1 MKKIMLCLFLLS
13 VGGLPAL
20 SRGAERSGDVTRED
34 VQNRDIRQYEL
45 NHFIAD
51 YHYYE
56 PGDIVPDIYLTTPYI
71 IKAWGLR
78 NLPPPVSGSHW
89 TWMDGTYVMVTDDV
103 GVIIRA
109 ISGDIFYSNR
119 K

>member
-1 MKKIMLCLFLLS
+1 MKKIMLCLLLLS
-13 VGGLPAL
+13 VGGLPVL
-20 SRGAERSGDVTRED
+20 SRGAERSGDVIPED
-34 VQNRDIRQYEL
+34 VHNRDIRQYEL
-45 NHFIAD
+45 NYFIAD

-56 PGDIVPDIYLTTPYI
+56 PGILSRIFLTTPCI
-71 IKAWGLR
+71 IKAWWLR
-78 NLPPPVSGSHW
+78 NLPPSVSGSHW

>member
-1 MKKIMLCLFLLS
+1 MKKVMLCLLLLS
-13 VGGLPAL
+13 GGLPAI
-20 SRGAERSGDVTRED
+20 SRETGLPDYGTGKSIPD
-34 VQNRDIRQYEL
+34 RDIRQYEL

-56 PGDIVPDIYLTTPYI
+56 PGDIVPNIYLTPPYI
-71 IKAWGLR
+71 IKAWWLR
-78 NLPPPVSGSHW
+78 NLPSPVPGSHW
-89 TWMDGTYVMVTDDV
+89 TWMDGTYVMVTDDE

>member
-1 MKKIMLCLFLLS
+1 MPVLAQRRPACHIPGNGTPDYGAGKIIH
-13 VGGLPAL
+13 
-20 SRGAERSGDVTRED
+20 D
-34 VQNRDIRQYEL
+34 RDIRQYEL

-56 PGDIVPDIYLTTPYI
+56 PGDIIPDIYLTPLYI
-71 IKAWGLR
+71 IKAWWLR
-78 NLPPPVSGSHW
+78 NLPPPVPGSHW
-89 TWMDGTYVMVTDDV
+89 TWMDSTYVMVTDDM

-109 ISGDIFYSNR
+109 ISGDIFYINR

>member
-1 MKKIMLCLFLLS
+1 MNEKNNAVS
-13 VGGLPAL
+13 VFAQCRRAACPVPWSGTLREFSLQDYRGGSPC
-20 SRGAERSGDVTRED
+20 
-34 VQNRDIRQYEL
+34 
-45 NHFIAD
+45 
-51 YHYYE
+51 
-56 PGDIVPDIYLTTPYI
+56 I
-71 IKAWGLR
+71 IKAWWLR
-78 NLPPPVSGSHW
+78 NLPPPVPGSHW

>member
-1 MKKIMLCLFLLS
+1 MLCLLLLS
-13 VGGLPAL
+13 GGLPAISRETGL
-20 SRGAERSGDVTRED
+20 SDYGTGKSIPD
-34 VQNRDIRQYEL
+34 RDIRQYEL

-56 PGDIVPDIYLTTPYI
+56 PGDIVPNIYLTPPYI
-71 IKAWGLR
+71 IKAWWLR
-78 NLPPPVSGSHW
+78 NLPSPVPGSHW
-89 TWMDGTYVMVTDDV
+89 TWMDGTYVMVTDDE